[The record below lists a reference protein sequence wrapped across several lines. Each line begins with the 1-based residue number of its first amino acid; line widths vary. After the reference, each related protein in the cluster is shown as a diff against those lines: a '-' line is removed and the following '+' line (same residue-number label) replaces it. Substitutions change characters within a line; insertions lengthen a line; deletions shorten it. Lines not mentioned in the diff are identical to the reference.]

1 MAEEKQHFFSFDPA
15 PAILAD
21 MTDVASQ
28 LQEAIKTA
36 LSISPKEFPT
46 DKEVRITLGFKALL
60 VPDVNIHITR
70 K

>member
-36 LSISPKEFPT
+36 LSIPPEEFPN
-46 DKEVRITLGFKALL
+46 DKEIRLTLGFKVIV
-60 VPDVNIHITR
+60 VPDVNVHITR